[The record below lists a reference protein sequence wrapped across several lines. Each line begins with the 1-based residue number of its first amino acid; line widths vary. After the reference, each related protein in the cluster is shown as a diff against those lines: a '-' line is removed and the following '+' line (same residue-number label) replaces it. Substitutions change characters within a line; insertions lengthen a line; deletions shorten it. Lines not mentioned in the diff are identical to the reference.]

1 MAVERAHDGYGTG
14 LLSLIVQRSAS
25 WHALICLS
33 HPCRL
38 ARRVHEDS
46 LCEATSE
53 LTVSDSVL
61 GLTSDLQLGARN
73 RRGSKSIS
81 GLEGRQRSARPGGV
95 PSFCGYYGCM
105 NAPTP

>member
-1 MAVERAHDGYGTG
+1 MTLEHDNAEVKLRRTRLVELLAAANMAVERAHGGYGTG
-14 LLSLIVQRSAS
+14 LLSLIVQRSGS
-25 WHALICLS
+25 WQAWMCLS

-61 GLTSDLQLGARN
+61 SD
-73 RRGSKSIS
+73 
-81 GLEGRQRSARPGGV
+81 
-95 PSFCGYYGCM
+95 
-105 NAPTP
+105 

>member
-1 MAVERAHDGYGTG
+1 MAVERAHGGYGTG
-14 LLSLIVQRSAS
+14 LLSLIVQRSGSWQAS
-25 WHALICLS
+25 MCLS

-61 GLTSDLQLGARN
+61 GLTSGFLPRTQN
-73 RRGSKSIS
+73 RRGSKSVS
-81 GLEGRQRSARPGGV
+81 GLEGRRCSHRD
-95 PSFCGYYGCM
+95 
-105 NAPTP
+105 PTGRV

>member
-1 MAVERAHDGYGTG
+1 MAVERDHGGYGTG

-25 WHALICLS
+25 WHASMCLS

-53 LTVSDSVL
+53 LTVSDSVV
-61 GLTSDLQLGARN
+61 GLRKEMHSGG
-73 RRGSKSIS
+73 GSKAIS
-81 GLEGRQRSARPGGV
+81 GLEGRQRSARSGGGP
-95 PSFCGYYGCM
+95 PSK
-105 NAPTP
+105 